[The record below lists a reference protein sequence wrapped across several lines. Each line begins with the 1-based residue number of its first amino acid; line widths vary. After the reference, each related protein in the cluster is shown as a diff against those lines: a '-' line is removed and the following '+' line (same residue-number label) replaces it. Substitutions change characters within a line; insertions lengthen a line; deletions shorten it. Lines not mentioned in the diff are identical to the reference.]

1 MSRKENIEKN
11 MEFLIKE
18 LQKEWDVS
26 KETKHRVTISAKDAR
41 RVRIRVQ
48 QQIADMGEM
57 LHSQSNMSFKESMK
71 LCRANYVTLR
81 VARKLIAGQ
90 NAGQPQEKRNIRL
103 PLTKKSSV
111 VSASL
116 RQSKGGCL
124 WEKNSISY
132 MPIRLGNSRRIR
144 SVAVS

>member
-26 KETKHRVTISAKDAR
+26 KERKHRVTISVKDAR

-48 QQIADMGEM
+48 QQIVDMGEM
-57 LHSQSNMSFKESMK
+57 LHNQSDMSFKESMK

-81 VARKLIAGQ
+81 IARKLIAGQ
-90 NAGQPQEKRNIRL
+90 NAAEAAGEAEYTIAFDKEEFSCFRKL
-103 PLTKKSSV
+103 
-111 VSASL
+111 AA
-116 RQSKGGCL
+116 
-124 WEKNSISY
+124 E
-132 MPIRLGNSRRIR
+132 
-144 SVAVS
+144 

>member
-26 KETKHRVTISAKDAR
+26 KETKHRVTISVKDAR

-48 QQIADMGEM
+48 QQSADMGEM
-57 LHSQSNMSFKESMK
+57 LHNQSDMSFKESMK

-81 VARKLIAGQ
+81 IARKLIAGQ
-90 NAGQPQEKRNIRL
+90 NAAEAAGEAEYTIAFDKEEFSCFRKL
-103 PLTKKSSV
+103 
-111 VSASL
+111 AA
-116 RQSKGGCL
+116 
-124 WEKNSISY
+124 E
-132 MPIRLGNSRRIR
+132 
-144 SVAVS
+144 

>member
-26 KETKHRVTISAKDAR
+26 KETKHKVTISVKDAR
-41 RVRIRVQ
+41 RIRIRVQ
-48 QQIADMGEM
+48 QQIEDMGEM
-57 LHSQSNMSFKESMK
+57 LHNQSDISFKESMK

-90 NAGQPQEKRNIRL
+90 NAAEAAGEAEYTIAFDKEEFSCFRKL
-103 PLTKKSSV
+103 
-111 VSASL
+111 AA
-116 RQSKGGCL
+116 
-124 WEKNSISY
+124 E
-132 MPIRLGNSRRIR
+132 
-144 SVAVS
+144 

>member
-26 KETKHRVTISAKDAR
+26 KETKHRVTISVKDAR

-90 NAGQPQEKRNIRL
+90 NAAEESGEVEYTIAFDK
-103 PLTKKSSV
+103 
-111 VSASL
+111 
-116 RQSKGGCL
+116 
-124 WEKNSISY
+124 EEF
-132 MPIRLGNSRRIR
+132 R
-144 SVAVS
+144 SFRKLAAE

>member
-26 KETKHRVTISAKDAR
+26 KETKHRVTISVKDAR

-57 LHSQSNMSFKESMK
+57 LHSQSDISFKESMK

-90 NAGQPQEKRNIRL
+90 NAAEAAGEAEYTIAFDK
-103 PLTKKSSV
+103 
-111 VSASL
+111 
-116 RQSKGGCL
+116 
-124 WEKNSISY
+124 EEF
-132 MPIRLGNSRRIR
+132 R
-144 SVAVS
+144 SFRKLAAE

>member
-26 KETKHRVTISAKDAR
+26 KETKHRVTISVKDAR
-41 RVRIRVQ
+41 SIRIRVQ
-48 QQIADMGEM
+48 QHIADMGEM
-57 LHSQSNMSFKESMK
+57 LHNQSDMSFKESMK

-90 NAGQPQEKRNIRL
+90 NAAEESGEVEYTIAFDK
-103 PLTKKSSV
+103 
-111 VSASL
+111 
-116 RQSKGGCL
+116 
-124 WEKNSISY
+124 EEF
-132 MPIRLGNSRRIR
+132 R
-144 SVAVS
+144 SFRKLAAE

>member
-26 KETKHRVTISAKDAR
+26 KETKHRVTISVKDAR

-57 LHSQSNMSFKESMK
+57 LHNQSDMSFKESMK

-90 NAGQPQEKRNIRL
+90 NAAE
-103 PLTKKSSV
+103 
-111 VSASL
+111 ASGEAEYTIAFDKEEFSCFRKL
-116 RQSKGGCL
+116 AT
-124 WEKNSISY
+124 E
-132 MPIRLGNSRRIR
+132 
-144 SVAVS
+144 

>member
-26 KETKHRVTISAKDAR
+26 KETKHRVTISVKDAR
-41 RVRIRVQ
+41 RVRIKVQ

-57 LHSQSNMSFKESMK
+57 LHNQSDMSFKESMK

-81 VARKLIAGQ
+81 VARKLISGQ
-90 NAGQPQEKRNIRL
+90 NAAEAAGEAEYTIAFDKEEFSCFRKL
-103 PLTKKSSV
+103 
-111 VSASL
+111 AA
-116 RQSKGGCL
+116 
-124 WEKNSISY
+124 E
-132 MPIRLGNSRRIR
+132 
-144 SVAVS
+144 

>member
-26 KETKHRVTISAKDAR
+26 KETKHRVTISVKDAR

-57 LHSQSNMSFKESMK
+57 LHNQSDMSFKESMK

-81 VARKLIAGQ
+81 IARKLIAGQ
-90 NAGQPQEKRNIRL
+90 NAAEAAGEAEYTIAFDKEEFSWFRKL
-103 PLTKKSSV
+103 
-111 VSASL
+111 AA
-116 RQSKGGCL
+116 
-124 WEKNSISY
+124 E
-132 MPIRLGNSRRIR
+132 
-144 SVAVS
+144 

>member
-26 KETKHRVTISAKDAR
+26 KETKHRVTISVKDAR

-57 LHSQSNMSFKESMK
+57 LHSQSDMSFKESMK

-81 VARKLIAGQ
+81 VARKLISGQ
-90 NAGQPQEKRNIRL
+90 NAAEAAGEAEYTIAFDK
-103 PLTKKSSV
+103 
-111 VSASL
+111 
-116 RQSKGGCL
+116 
-124 WEKNSISY
+124 EEF
-132 MPIRLGNSRRIR
+132 R
-144 SVAVS
+144 SFRKLATE

>member
-26 KETKHRVTISAKDAR
+26 KETKHRVTISVKDAK

-57 LHSQSNMSFKESMK
+57 LHNQSDMSFKDSMK

-90 NAGQPQEKRNIRL
+90 NAAEAAGEAEYTIAFDK
-103 PLTKKSSV
+103 
-111 VSASL
+111 
-116 RQSKGGCL
+116 
-124 WEKNSISY
+124 EEF
-132 MPIRLGNSRRIR
+132 R
-144 SVAVS
+144 SFRKLAAE

>member
-48 QQIADMGEM
+48 QQIADMDEM

-90 NAGQPQEKRNIRL
+90 NAAEAAGETEYTIAFDKEEFSCFRKL
-103 PLTKKSSV
+103 
-111 VSASL
+111 AA
-116 RQSKGGCL
+116 
-124 WEKNSISY
+124 E
-132 MPIRLGNSRRIR
+132 
-144 SVAVS
+144 

>member
-26 KETKHRVTISAKDAR
+26 KETKHRVTISVKDAR
-41 RVRIRVQ
+41 RVRIKVQ

-57 LHSQSNMSFKESMK
+57 LHSQSDMSFKESMK

-90 NAGQPQEKRNIRL
+90 NAAEAAGETEYTIAFDK
-103 PLTKKSSV
+103 
-111 VSASL
+111 
-116 RQSKGGCL
+116 
-124 WEKNSISY
+124 EEF
-132 MPIRLGNSRRIR
+132 R
-144 SVAVS
+144 SFRKLAAE

>member
-26 KETKHRVTISAKDAR
+26 KETKHRVTISVKDAR
-41 RVRIRVQ
+41 RVRIKVQ

-57 LHSQSNMSFKESMK
+57 LHSQSDMSFKESMK

-81 VARKLIAGQ
+81 VARKLISGQ
-90 NAGQPQEKRNIRL
+90 NAAEAAGEAEYTIAFDK
-103 PLTKKSSV
+103 
-111 VSASL
+111 
-116 RQSKGGCL
+116 
-124 WEKNSISY
+124 EEF
-132 MPIRLGNSRRIR
+132 R
-144 SVAVS
+144 SFRKLATE

>member
-26 KETKHRVTISAKDAR
+26 KETKHKVTISVKDAR
-41 RVRIRVQ
+41 RIRIRVQ

-57 LHSQSNMSFKESMK
+57 LHSQSDISFKESMK

-90 NAGQPQEKRNIRL
+90 NAAEAAGETEYTIAFDKEEFSCFRKL
-103 PLTKKSSV
+103 
-111 VSASL
+111 AA
-116 RQSKGGCL
+116 
-124 WEKNSISY
+124 E
-132 MPIRLGNSRRIR
+132 
-144 SVAVS
+144 

>member
-26 KETKHRVTISAKDAR
+26 KETKHRVTISVKDAK

-57 LHSQSNMSFKESMK
+57 LHNQSDMSFKESMK

-90 NAGQPQEKRNIRL
+90 NAAEAAGEAEYTIAFDK
-103 PLTKKSSV
+103 
-111 VSASL
+111 
-116 RQSKGGCL
+116 
-124 WEKNSISY
+124 EEF
-132 MPIRLGNSRRIR
+132 R
-144 SVAVS
+144 SFRKLAAE

>member
-26 KETKHRVTISAKDAR
+26 KETKHRVTITVKDAR

-57 LHSQSNMSFKESMK
+57 LHNQSDMSFKESMK

-90 NAGQPQEKRNIRL
+90 NAAE
-103 PLTKKSSV
+103 
-111 VSASL
+111 ASGEAEYTIAFDKEEFSCFRKL
-116 RQSKGGCL
+116 AA
-124 WEKNSISY
+124 E
-132 MPIRLGNSRRIR
+132 
-144 SVAVS
+144 

>member
-11 MEFLIKE
+11 VEFLIKE

-26 KETKHRVTISAKDAR
+26 KETKHRVTISVKDAR
-41 RVRIRVQ
+41 RIRIRVQ

-57 LHSQSNMSFKESMK
+57 LHNQSDMSFKESMK

-90 NAGQPQEKRNIRL
+90 NAAEAAGEAEYTIAFDK
-103 PLTKKSSV
+103 
-111 VSASL
+111 
-116 RQSKGGCL
+116 
-124 WEKNSISY
+124 EEF
-132 MPIRLGNSRRIR
+132 R
-144 SVAVS
+144 SFRKLAAE

>member
-26 KETKHRVTISAKDAR
+26 KETKHRVTISVRDAR
-41 RVRIRVQ
+41 RVRIKVQ

-57 LHSQSNMSFKESMK
+57 LHNQSDMSFKESMK

-90 NAGQPQEKRNIRL
+90 NAAEAAGEAEYTIAFDK
-103 PLTKKSSV
+103 
-111 VSASL
+111 
-116 RQSKGGCL
+116 
-124 WEKNSISY
+124 EEF
-132 MPIRLGNSRRIR
+132 R
-144 SVAVS
+144 SFRKLAAE

>member
-26 KETKHRVTISAKDAR
+26 KETKHRVTISVKDAR
-41 RVRIRVQ
+41 RVRIKVQ

-57 LHSQSNMSFKESMK
+57 LHNQSDMSFKESMK

-90 NAGQPQEKRNIRL
+90 NAAEAAGEAEY
-103 PLTKKSSV
+103 T
-111 VSASL
+111 
-116 RQSKGGCL
+116 
-124 WEKNSISY
+124 
-132 MPIRLGNSRRIR
+132 
-144 SVAVS
+144 VAFDKEEFSCFRKLATE

>member
-11 MEFLIKE
+11 MESLIKE

-90 NAGQPQEKRNIRL
+90 NAAEAAGETEYTIAFDKEEFSCFRKL
-103 PLTKKSSV
+103 
-111 VSASL
+111 AA
-116 RQSKGGCL
+116 
-124 WEKNSISY
+124 E
-132 MPIRLGNSRRIR
+132 
-144 SVAVS
+144 

>member
-48 QQIADMGEM
+48 QQIAEMGEM

-90 NAGQPQEKRNIRL
+90 NAAEAAGETEYTIAFDKEEFSCFRKL
-103 PLTKKSSV
+103 
-111 VSASL
+111 AA
-116 RQSKGGCL
+116 
-124 WEKNSISY
+124 E
-132 MPIRLGNSRRIR
+132 
-144 SVAVS
+144 

>member
-26 KETKHRVTISAKDAR
+26 KETKHRVTISVKDAR

-57 LHSQSNMSFKESMK
+57 LHNQSDMSFKESMK

-90 NAGQPQEKRNIRL
+90 NAAEAAGEVEYTIAFDK
-103 PLTKKSSV
+103 
-111 VSASL
+111 
-116 RQSKGGCL
+116 
-124 WEKNSISY
+124 EEF
-132 MPIRLGNSRRIR
+132 R
-144 SVAVS
+144 SFRKLAAE

>member
-26 KETKHRVTISAKDAR
+26 KETKHRVTISVKDAR

-57 LHSQSNMSFKESMK
+57 LHNQSDMSFKESMK

-90 NAGQPQEKRNIRL
+90 NVAEAAGEAEYTIAFDK
-103 PLTKKSSV
+103 
-111 VSASL
+111 
-116 RQSKGGCL
+116 
-124 WEKNSISY
+124 EEF
-132 MPIRLGNSRRIR
+132 R
-144 SVAVS
+144 SFRKLAAE

>member
-1 MSRKENIEKN
+1 MSRKDNIEKN

-90 NAGQPQEKRNIRL
+90 NAAEAAGEAEYTIAFDK
-103 PLTKKSSV
+103 
-111 VSASL
+111 
-116 RQSKGGCL
+116 
-124 WEKNSISY
+124 EEF
-132 MPIRLGNSRRIR
+132 R
-144 SVAVS
+144 SFRKLAAE

>member
-26 KETKHRVTISAKDAR
+26 KETKHRVTISVKDAR
-41 RVRIRVQ
+41 RVRIKVQ

-57 LHSQSNMSFKESMK
+57 LHNPSDMSFKESMK
-71 LCRANYVTLR
+71 LCRTNYVTLR

-90 NAGQPQEKRNIRL
+90 NAAEAAGEAEYTIAFDKEEFSCFRKL
-103 PLTKKSSV
+103 
-111 VSASL
+111 AS
-116 RQSKGGCL
+116 
-124 WEKNSISY
+124 E
-132 MPIRLGNSRRIR
+132 
-144 SVAVS
+144 

>member
-26 KETKHRVTISAKDAR
+26 KETKHRVTISVKDAR
-41 RVRIRVQ
+41 RVRIKVQ

-57 LHSQSNMSFKESMK
+57 LHNQSDMSFKESMK

-90 NAGQPQEKRNIRL
+90 NAAEAAGETEYTIAFDK
-103 PLTKKSSV
+103 
-111 VSASL
+111 
-116 RQSKGGCL
+116 
-124 WEKNSISY
+124 EEF
-132 MPIRLGNSRRIR
+132 R
-144 SVAVS
+144 SFRKLAAE

>member
-1 MSRKENIEKN
+1 MSRKANIEKN

-26 KETKHRVTISAKDAR
+26 KETKHKVTISVKDAR
-41 RVRIRVQ
+41 RIRIRVQ

-57 LHSQSNMSFKESMK
+57 LHSQSDISFKESMK

-90 NAGQPQEKRNIRL
+90 NAAEESGEVEYTIAFDK
-103 PLTKKSSV
+103 
-111 VSASL
+111 
-116 RQSKGGCL
+116 
-124 WEKNSISY
+124 EEF
-132 MPIRLGNSRRIR
+132 R
-144 SVAVS
+144 SFRKLAAE